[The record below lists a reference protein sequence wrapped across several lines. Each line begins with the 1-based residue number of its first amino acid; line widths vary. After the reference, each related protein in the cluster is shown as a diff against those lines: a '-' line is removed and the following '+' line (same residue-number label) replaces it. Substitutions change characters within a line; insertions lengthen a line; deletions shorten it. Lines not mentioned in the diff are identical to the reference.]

1 MVTLYAIEEK
11 DTLCIDTIRY
21 FLEYTANNLT
31 DLALMYIPTG
41 GIYLTSTVY
50 QVCRPIF
57 EIPDIKAKFLEV
69 F

>member
-1 MVTLYAIEEK
+1 MVTHYAIEEK
-11 DTLCIDTIRY
+11 DALCIDTIRY
-21 FLEYTANNLT
+21 LIEYTAKNLT